1 MALKRRDRP
10 NPHWRKK
17 DLTFVKLLLFN
28 TVCPVIKENAVLII
42 LSLWS
47 PLVILFLI
55 PCILLGKSFLFFIVS
70 LLYIFINEMFSFN
83 SSVLNTHYGLFVLYK
98 GGLTRY
104 FSPNLNKGEVLLL
117 SRRSW
122 TKKACELSF
131 LTRI

>member
-17 DLTFVKLLLFN
+17 DLTFVKLLLCN
-28 TVCPVIKENAVLII
+28 TVCPVIKESVTLESAGVSFFNSMYFV
-42 LSLWS
+42 
-47 PLVILFLI
+47 
-55 PCILLGKSFLFFIVS
+55 GKIFFVFIVS
-70 LLYIFINEMFSFN
+70 LLYIFIIKMFSFN
-83 SSVLNTHYGLFVLYK
+83 SSVLFTHYGLFVLYK
-98 GGLTRY
+98 GRLTCY

-131 LTRI
+131 LTRIKKNT

>member
-1 MALKRRDRP
+1 M
-10 NPHWRKK
+10 
-17 DLTFVKLLLFN
+17 
-28 TVCPVIKENAVLII
+28 
-42 LSLWS
+42 
-47 PLVILFLI
+47 ILFLI

-104 FSPNLNKGEVLLL
+104 FSANLNKGEVLLL